1 MNIKPS
7 LSQKLS
13 RLGTRLRDSEWRR
26 YGGLLL
32 LGKLTGIG
40 LLLAG
45 ILFFNPDLLGLRALA
60 ADPVLKGN
68 DIVNPINTMWTLVAA
83 FLVFGMQVGFTMLEA
98 GFCRSRE
105 TVNVLMECIVDTC
118 LCGLLFYA

>member
-60 ADPVLKGN
+60 ADPVLKAN

-83 FLVFGMQVGFTMLEA
+83 H
-98 GFCRSRE
+98 
-105 TVNVLMECIVDTC
+105 
-118 LCGLLFYA
+118 LCGFKR